1 MCLQRLREII
11 ADTVKSMNLCVV
23 SPFEHFSS
31 SQSLSRALNSAAL
44 MISVALERHHLVIC
58 GTAATT
64 GLFFQVMHRLLSL
77 FAQQNSQYVKITAYR
92 SARMFGGG
100 GLLRMEQ
107 KTIARVS
114 FLVTSRLK
122 HSGLGCLDIH
132 HNATLMEEAWPA
144 AARVTVV
151 AGG

>member
-1 MCLQRLREII
+1 M
-11 ADTVKSMNLCVV
+11 
-23 SPFEHFSS
+23 
-31 SQSLSRALNSAAL
+31 
-44 MISVALERHHLVIC
+44 
-58 GTAATT
+58 GTADDLCGIRAPPS
-64 GLFFQVMHRLLSL
+64 GHRRHCTHHQHLLLGYAQIMLYLLS
-77 FAQQNSQYVKITAYR
+77 KTANMLK
-92 SARMFGGG
+92 SPHAVLQGCFGGG
-100 GLLRMEQ
+100 GLLRKER
-107 KTIARVS
+107 KTIASVW